1 MNELHSHH
9 SVVPEGPNEIAP
21 TFLWRAP
28 RVLLIEDDD
37 LLRAL
42 LRTPLLRAGYDV
54 DTVASVPE
62 ALEHLRQATDPESS
76 VLPPDIIVTDVYL
89 TSTKTGL
96 DLAEDL
102 RGVGWTTPVVV
113 MTSYGSPAIAAR
125 ACSQRDCAY
134 IEKPFEPTALEHTL
148 RRLLSAG

>member
-1 MNELHSHH
+1 MNQLS
-9 SVVPEGPNEIAP
+9 STVVPEGVDAPPP

-28 RVLLIEDDD
+28 RVLVIEDDD

-42 LRTPLLRAGYDV
+42 LRAPLERAGYDV

-62 ALEHLRQATDPESS
+62 ALEHLREATDPESP

-113 MTSYGSPAIAAR
+113 MTSYGSPSIAAR

-134 IEKPFEPTALEHTL
+134 IEKPFEPTALERML
-148 RRLLSAG
+148 RRLLSNG